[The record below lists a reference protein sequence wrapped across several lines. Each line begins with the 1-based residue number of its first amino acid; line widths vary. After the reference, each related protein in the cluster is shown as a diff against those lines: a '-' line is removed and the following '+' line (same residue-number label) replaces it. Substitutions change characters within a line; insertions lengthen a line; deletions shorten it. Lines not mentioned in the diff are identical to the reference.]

1 MDTNL
6 SESAATLT
14 PQQMYSLVAEHFRA
28 AFCDSNPS
36 KWDWS
41 LPVHL
46 IEGVPGWTPAR
57 LEAVVDLY
65 HNGPAHCR

>member
-1 MDTNL
+1 MKTIL
-6 SESAATLT
+6 RGPPATLT
-14 PQQMYSLVAEHFRA
+14 PQQMYVLVAEHFRS
-28 AFCDSNPS
+28 AFWSSDPS

-46 IEGVPGWTPAR
+46 IEGVPGWTQAR